1 MRVSI
6 AEGVE
11 RRMPKKYVALLLMVV
26 LLIVAVNLSVT
37 NASNSLTCTNSSDG
51 VVDKAQSDAF
61 TVNITFKNTGRTAG
75 NWTVN
80 IAFEGESWSRV
91 GTSQNLTLNPGTTK
105 ILTWTG
111 TVPANATI
119 NSVARLVVYYN
130 DSFKALDWW
139 IHVVPGA
146 ELSIQSSSVE

>member
-1 MRVSI
+1 M
-6 AEGVE
+6 A
-11 RRMPKKYVALLLMVV
+11 KKYFALLLMVV

-37 NASNSLTCTNSSDG
+37 NATNSLTCTNNGDG
-51 VVDKAQSDAF
+51 VVDKAQGDAF
-61 TVNITFKNTGRTAG
+61 TVKIAFKNTGKTAG
-75 NWTVN
+75 NWSVNTV
-80 IAFEGESWSRV
+80 FEGASWSWV
-91 GTSQNLTLNPGTTK
+91 GTPQNLTLNPGSTK
-105 ILTWTG
+105 TLTWTG

-130 DSFKALDWW
+130 DSFKTLDWW